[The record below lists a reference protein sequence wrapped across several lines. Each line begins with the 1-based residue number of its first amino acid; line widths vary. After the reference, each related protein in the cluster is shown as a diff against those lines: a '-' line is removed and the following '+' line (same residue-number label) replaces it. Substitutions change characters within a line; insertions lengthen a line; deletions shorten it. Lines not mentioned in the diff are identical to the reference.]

1 MLHTNFFYFFALWD
15 VLSMMLIGM
24 ALIKLGYLSGDYPA
38 RAYILA
44 GAVTLLLGLAL
55 NVTVVWIRI
64 ATWFDPVVEAWQ
76 MLAYDLCR
84 LSLALAYISAVV
96 LLAKRGWLRALAPVG
111 RMALTNYL
119 LASLLATFVFEGY
132 GLGLYGRLERYQL
145 YYVVAGIWAVQLIGS
160 PLWLSRFRYGPM
172 EWVWRSLTYWKRQP
186 IRLEPVEEQAAAL
199 G

>member
-1 MLHTNFFYFFALWD
+1 
-15 VLSMMLIGM
+15 
-24 ALIKLGYLSGDYPA
+24 
-38 RAYILA
+38 
-44 GAVTLLLGLAL
+44 
-55 NVTVVWIRI
+55 
-64 ATWFDPVVEAWQ
+64 
-76 MLAYDLCR
+76 
-84 LSLALAYISAVV
+84 
-96 LLAKRGWLRALAPVG
+96 
-111 RMALTNYL
+111 MALTNYL

-186 IRLEPVEEQAAAL
+186 IRLELVEEQAAAL